1 MKGVVGVE
9 NLKVTCFVGVY
20 PEEKLAKQELL
31 IDLKLRT
38 DFSKSTQSDSLQDA
52 IDYDKIAELCQET
65 AALKHYHLIE
75 TLANAFAEG
84 ILQHFSVDEV
94 WVRVKKLQGLAQ
106 AQYAY
111 VELTKRRTEWLGH

>member
-1 MKGVVGVE
+1 MKGIVGIE

-31 IDLKLRT
+31 IDLKLKV

-52 IDYDKIAELCQET
+52 IDYDKIAELCQAT
-65 AALKHYHLIE
+65 ASLKHYHLIE
-75 TLANAFAEG
+75 TLVNAVADA
-84 ILQHFSVDEV
+84 ILQNFPVDEV

-111 VELTKRRTEWLGH
+111 VELTKQRS